1 MLFNVTF
8 ELKEQSREFS
18 LDLFSLKRNT
28 VIMQIFHY
36 QTPPYSLNVE
46 KNLKNDSL
54 FFLILMIK

>member
-36 QTPPYSLNVE
+36 QAPSYSLMRR
-46 KNLKNDSL
+46 KILKTTRY
-54 FFLILMIK
+54 FLKF